1 MSEINFKHYLENLQ
15 KTVEFGAKI
24 AKISNAGD
32 AILLYGEVGA
42 GKTSFARG
50 FIQAISETD
59 EEITSPTFTL
69 VQTYSLSSGKTPA
82 KTLWHCDLYR
92 LEHEH
97 ELIELGLDEA
107 FDDGIVLI
115 EWAELIEKQLPNA
128 LKIKFEING
137 QGRNIEISGSAEIWE
152 EKLKDI

>member
-1 MSEINFKHYLENLQ
+1 MSEISFKRYLETLQ
-15 KTVEFGAKI
+15 ATMDLGAEFAKLCH
-24 AKISNAGD
+24 AGD
-32 AILLYGEVGA
+32 TILLYGEVGA

-50 FIQAISETD
+50 FIKEISETD

-69 VQTYSLSSGKTPA
+69 VQTYPLANG

-92 LEHEH
+92 LEHEN
-97 ELIELGLDEA
+97 ELIELGLDDA

-128 LKIKFEING
+128 LKIRLAIGGE
-137 QGRNIEISGSAEIWE
+137 GRNIEISGSAEIWAE
-152 EKLKDI
+152 RLNKV